1 MSGKKTMAA
10 LFVLIFWILV
20 FCSTGLAQV
29 ETKFIPGENS
39 GFYYTIKKGDTLWN
53 LSEKFY
59 HSQWDWPGL
68 WEMNKDIKNPH
79 WIYPGQKIQVF
90 LKEKTIL
97 RPKLANN
104 PESPKKDYPVKVET
118 SFSFSKMD
126 HLGFLKNRAEPSLGQ
141 IIKAHDDK
149 LMMSANDIV
158 YIKPSTKDALILGKT
173 YHIFTMETVKKKIN
187 HNVFK
192 GVKHI
197 IKAQVK
203 ILEHKQNYVIGSI
216 THAYR
221 PVNKDDLIME
231 YYERVPVLTVKD
243 NPAPIDARLICSE
256 DNHIMINDYV
266 IAFIDA
272 GSARVKP
279 GQIYSILRKN
289 KIKDNNQWSLIKE
302 KTIQLENLESGK
314 LIVLHTEE
322 TASTVMILSSKH
334 AIFPNDIIN

>member
-1 MSGKKTMAA
+1 
-10 LFVLIFWILV
+10 
-20 FCSTGLAQV
+20 
-29 ETKFIPGENS
+29 
-39 GFYYTIKKGDTLWN
+39 
-53 LSEKFY
+53 
-59 HSQWDWPGL
+59 
-68 WEMNKDIKNPH
+68 
-79 WIYPGQKIQVF
+79 
-90 LKEKTIL
+90 
-97 RPKLANN
+97 
-104 PESPKKDYPVKVET
+104 
-118 SFSFSKMD
+118 MD
-126 HLGFLKNRAEPSLGQ
+126 HIGFLKKKAQTSLGS
-141 IIKAHDDK
+141 IIKEQDGN
-149 LMMSANDIV
+149 LMMSTNDII
-158 YIKPSTKDALILGKT
+158 YIKPSGKGT
-173 YHIFTMETVKKKIN
+173 LVPGRVYHIFTTSNIKEKI
-187 HNVFK
+187 HGQPFS
-192 GVKHI
+192 GIKHLI
-197 IKAQVK
+197 NAEIK
-203 ILEHKQNYVIGSI
+203 ILEHKVTYVKAFI
-216 THAYR
+216 TTAYR
-221 PVNKDDLIME
+221 AVYKGDLIME